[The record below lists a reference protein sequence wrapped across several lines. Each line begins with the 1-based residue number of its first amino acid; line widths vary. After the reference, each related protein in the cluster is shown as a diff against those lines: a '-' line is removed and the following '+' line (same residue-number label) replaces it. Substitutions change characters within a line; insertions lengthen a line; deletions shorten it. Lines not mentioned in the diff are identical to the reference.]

1 MTVEYV
7 IFDWAGTLTP
17 WHTVDLPGI
26 WEETAAAL
34 DGVGAHEAA
43 EVGGRL
49 LRAERELMTR
59 CRETQCSARLD
70 EVFELAGVTPG
81 ARALATYRRA
91 WEAHTLI
98 DPHALEMLDG
108 LRERGL
114 GVGVLSNTLWPAG
127 WHEEIFERDEVLG
140 YVDAAVYSSEVPW
153 TKPHPDI
160 FAAALAGLGAASA
173 DGCVF
178 VGDRAFEDV
187 YGAQRAGMRTI
198 LVPHSSIPEEELGAY
213 GAVPDA
219 VVGTL
224 KDVLSVVD
232 EWNRATPS
240 LRETA

>member
-1 MTVEYV
+1 MTIEFV

-26 WEETAAAL
+26 WLETAAAL
-34 DGVGAHEAA
+34 DGIGAHETA

-49 LRAERELMTR
+49 LRAERDLMAR

-81 ARALATYRRA
+81 ARALAAHRRA
-91 WEAHTLI
+91 WQGHTVT
-98 DPHALEMLDG
+98 DPHALETLGG

-114 GVGVLSNTLWPAG
+114 GIGVLSNTLWPAD
-127 WHEEIFERDEVLG
+127 WHEEIFERDGVLG
-140 YVDAAVYSSEVPW
+140 YVDDAVYSSETPW

-160 FAAALAGLGAASA
+160 FAAAVAGLGAASA
-173 DGCVF
+173 DTCAF

-187 YGAQRAGMRTI
+187 YGAQQAGMRTI

-213 GAVPDA
+213 GAAPDA
-219 VVGTL
+219 VVGNL
-224 KDVLSVVD
+224 KEVLTVVD
-232 EWNRATPS
+232 GWNLLGR
-240 LRETA
+240 